1 MDSEQSPSN
10 IDALALERERL
21 ALERQRLELEQQT
34 RERELQLRSEELEL
48 RRTEQVY
55 AQWRN
60 PLFLGLIAAVIGLI
74 GNMLVTVISGYNERQ
89 KTKREF
95 DQTLTLESNKH
106 RSALILEAIKTGD
119 PDTAAT
125 NLAFFLEA
133 YLLQDPDEKLATY
146 LKERKPGT
154 GGFLPSQTVPP
165 ERRAGAPG
173 QKIPT
178 KYPGVMAQIT
188 RFGTSGAFITL
199 EIAVENETTKTTNH
213 VCGMSQLAEISDQ
226 KTGESWTSVDAGG
239 DVAGCHILPPSG
251 KSGTWMRFP
260 VPNPDK
266 RVFSLKSQLFNTP
279 VENLV
284 LGRLQ

>member
-1 MDSEQSPSN
+1 MVSEQSPGN

-21 ALERQRLELEQQT
+21 ALERQRIELEQQA

-48 RRTEQVY
+48 RRTEQVR

-74 GNMLVTVISGYNERQ
+74 GNMLVTFLSGINERQ

-95 DQTLTLESNKH
+95 EQTLTLESNKH

-125 NLAFFLEA
+125 NLKFFMEA
-133 YLLQDPDEKLATY
+133 YLLTDPDEKLATY

-154 GGFLPSQTVPP
+154 GGFLPPQTVPP
-165 ERRAGAPG
+165 ERRPGAPG

-199 EIAVENETTKTTNH
+199 EIAVENGTNKDVV
-213 VCGMSQLAEISDQ
+213 VCALPHHIQLSDQ
-226 KTGESWTSVDAGG
+226 ETGDSWKPANTGGGISSCDHVPASGESGA
-239 DVAGCHILPPSG
+239 
-251 KSGTWMRFP
+251 WMQFK

-266 RVFSLKSQLFNTP
+266 RVFLLKSDLFNRP

-284 LGRLQ
+284 LGKSP